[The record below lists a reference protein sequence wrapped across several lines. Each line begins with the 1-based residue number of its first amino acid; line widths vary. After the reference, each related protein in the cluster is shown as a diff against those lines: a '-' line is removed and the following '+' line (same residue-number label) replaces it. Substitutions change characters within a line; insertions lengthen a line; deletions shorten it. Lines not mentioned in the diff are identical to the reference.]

1 MQFIDK
7 YLNKVKI
14 MVNKL
19 CGRVNI
25 SENIINNNEKKLLHI
40 SDTPACIYPYIF
52 KIIEELNPDII
63 IHTGDLVDNI
73 KLGNGA
79 SLGRYIISL
88 EHLLRYFEKNRD
100 KDIYIVPG
108 NHDSIKVLRQKVEHV
123 KIIKEGSVVNIHGID
138 FGLAHF
144 RERLPLPL
152 KTMINL
158 YGHSKEVYADGDKIY
173 LNGLLS
179 INIILLPSLYI
190 EKLAYPLK
198 TDNARKYKTLSLP

>member
-1 MQFIDK
+1 
-7 YLNKVKI
+7 

-25 SENIINNNEKKLLHI
+25 PENIINNNEKKLLHI

-79 SLGRYIISL
+79 SLGRYIIGL
-88 EHLLRYFEKNRD
+88 EQLLRYFEKNRD

-108 NHDSIKVLRQKVEHV
+108 NHDSLEVLQQKIEHV
-123 KIIKEGSVVNIHGID
+123 KIIKEGSVVNINEID

-144 RERLPLPL
+144 CDHLPLE
-152 KTMINL
+152 TMINL
-158 YGHSKEVYADGDKIY
+158 YGHSKEVYATGDKIY

-190 EKLAYPLK
+190 KKLTYPLK